1 MEGYLKWA
9 KILKIAFYVAIP
21 IDIAILIYTIY
32 TKNFSNLLVLFIAI
46 VFTVWMKIQSKQM
59 VEIYNKNP
67 DAEVIDLFYLKYK
80 EKEHIKSQKKIKR
93 TDFAV

>member
-1 MEGYLKWA
+1 MGKDI
-9 KILKIAFYVAIP
+9 KNSILCGHSNRYRDFNLHDLYK
-21 IDIAILIYTIY
+21 
-32 TKNFSNLLVLFIAI
+32 KFSNLLVLFIAI